1 MTNILA
7 LLFERKGV
15 ILETHRITQ
24 PLEPGGRSDPR
35 SQLKLGTTLAN
46 RYLIQDVIG
55 VGGMGS
61 VYRAR
66 DLHFPNV
73 VKLVAV
79 KEMINQA
86 TDPAMRLT
94 IVQNFEREANI
105 LATLHH
111 PAIPR
116 IYDYFTQG
124 DHSYLVLELI
134 NGKDLES
141 ILAETDGFFEEDQV
155 VTWAIELCDVLSY
168 LHNHKPEPIIF
179 RDMKPSNVMINQS
192 GHVVLVDFGIAKPF
206 QAGQKGTMIGTEGYS
221 PPEQYRGEASIAADI
236 YALGATLHH
245 LLTRRDPRLEAPFSF
260 HERPIR
266 KINPAVSA
274 ELEMIINTA
283 LQYNAEDRFKNI
295 EAFKDALVG
304 LARKTGLLSRIG
316 TTAIQSASAIKPLW
330 TFQCEDELRGTPLVY
345 NGVVYVGCYDHN
357 LYALNA
363 ADGKFVWKY
372 PTDGGVVTRPAA
384 FEGNIYIGSQD
395 HRLHTINARSGK
407 VVWTYYTDGPIHS
420 SPRIAENHAFFGSDD
435 RYLHAVNLATGRASW
450 RFETSAE
457 IWSTPYVGDNLVLV
471 GNENGDFY
479 ALDFRAA
486 MKWRF
491 QAKRG
496 ITSSPV
502 VQDRVVY
509 FTSLDGNV
517 YALDIGNGVV
527 LWRFRMER
535 PSIVT
540 PCIQDGMVF
549 TGSADNHIYA
559 LDARTA
565 KEIWRFRAE
574 NQVSGSP
581 IIYKDA
587 LYCGTADGHLYCL
600 EYRTGRLRWKFETK
614 GPITGAPAAFDD
626 IIYFGSSDHFV
637 YALMA

>member
-1 MTNILA
+1 M
-7 LLFERKGV
+7 
-15 ILETHRITQ
+15 
-24 PLEPGGRSDPR
+24 
-35 SQLKLGTTLAN
+35 
-46 RYLIQDVIG
+46 
-55 VGGMGS
+55 GGMGS

-86 TDPAMRLT
+86 ADAATRLT

-111 PAIPR
+111 TAIPR
-116 IYDYFTQG
+116 IYDYFTQNN
-124 DHSYLVLELI
+124 HSFLVLELV

-141 ILAETDGFFEEDQV
+141 ILSEADGFFEEDQV
-155 VTWAIELCDVLSY
+155 VGWAIELCDVLAY

-179 RDMKPSNVMINQS
+179 RDMKPSNVMINAS

-206 QAGQKGTMIGTEGYS
+206 QTGQKGTMIGTEGYS

-260 HERPIR
+260 NERPIR
-266 KINPAVSA
+266 KINPGVSA
-274 ELEMIINTA
+274 DLEMIINTA

-295 EAFKDALVG
+295 DAFKESLVG
-304 LARKTGLLSRIG
+304 LARKTGLLSRLG
-316 TTAIQSASAIKPLW
+316 TTAIQSSSAIKPLW

-345 NGVVYVGCYDHN
+345 NGMVYTGCYDNN

-363 ADGKFVWKY
+363 ADGKFAWKY

-407 VVWTYYTDGPIHS
+407 VAWTYYTEGPIHS

-435 RYLHAVNLATGRASW
+435 KYLHAVNLGTGRASW

-457 IWSTPYVGDNLVLV
+457 IWSTPFVTENLVIV

-479 ALDFRAA
+479 ALDFRSS

-496 ITSSPV
+496 ITASPV

-509 FTSLDGNV
+509 FTALDGMV
-517 YALDIGNGVV
+517 YALDINNGFV
-527 LWRFRMER
+527 LWRFRMDK
-535 PSIVT
+535 PSIVS
-540 PCIQDGMVF
+540 PCVQDGMVF
-549 TGSADNHIYA
+549 AGSADNNIYA

-565 KEIWRFRAE
+565 KEIWRFRTE
-574 NQVSGSP
+574 HQVSGSP

-587 LYCGTADGHLYCL
+587 LYCGAADGKLYCL

-614 GPITGAPAAFDD
+614 GPITGAPVAFDD
-626 IIYFGSSDHFV
+626 IIYFGSTDHFI